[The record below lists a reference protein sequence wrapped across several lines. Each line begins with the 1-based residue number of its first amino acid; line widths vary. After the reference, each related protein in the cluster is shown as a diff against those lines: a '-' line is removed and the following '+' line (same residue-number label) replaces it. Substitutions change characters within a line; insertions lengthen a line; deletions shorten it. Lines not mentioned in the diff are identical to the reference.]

1 MEISKLVSQINSL
14 SDELNDEIKNIG
26 TQMNYDSLKI
36 NDISDEC
43 TDMDSRIQLLLKRSD
58 RILGGTDT
66 DKFRDYSQSKLS
78 DKKGAFGDIEDEL
91 KIIEQI
97 EEERAAKVAENIKN
111 DKKEIKVISKKL
123 KEVETLLEENEDC
136 KSNCT
141 NDLASV
147 QLHFRKEKI
156 PQ

>member
-1 MEISKLVSQINSL
+1 MEISNLITQINAL
-14 SDELNDEIKNIG
+14 SDELNDDIKKIG

-58 RILGGTDT
+58 RMQGSIDV
-66 DKFRDYSQSKLS
+66 DKFRDYSQSKS
-78 DKKGAFGDIEDEL
+78 SEKNGTFQDIEEEM
-91 KIIEQI
+91 KIIDQI
-97 EEERAAKVAENIKN
+97 EEERAAKVAENTKN

-123 KEVETLLEENEDC
+123 KEVETLLEENENYT
-136 KSNCT
+136 SNST